1 MPGLKDVKNKING
14 ISKTAQINKTM
25 YMVASA
31 KLRSAQKKMEDFR
44 PYAAKFAEAMAD
56 LSGGQEAE
64 AAGSLALMEVRGE
77 IKTVEIV
84 VVTSDRGL
92 AGSFNSN
99 IIRMA
104 ERLRKQYEAEGK
116 RVSIVAVGKKG
127 ARYFR
132 KTGLLREGYTDI
144 MASFQ
149 MYNARDV
156 AQNVT
161 EAFMTG
167 ISDKVDIVY
176 GKFHSIAI
184 QKPEVEPL
192 LPIRAVKSDE
202 SIPREKPSISGS
214 YSYEPSS
221 GEIMAQL
228 LPLFLN
234 VQIYH
239 AMLEVGASEQAA
251 RMTAMD
257 NATSACRDMI
267 KELTQLYNK
276 ARQAAVTN
284 ELLDIVGGAEALK
297 G

>member
-14 ISKTAQINKTM
+14 IKKTAQITKTM

-31 KLRSAQKKMEDFR
+31 KLRSAQKRMEDFR
-44 PYAAKFAEAMAD
+44 PYTAKFTEVMRELSSGRDSEAGA
-56 LSGGQEAE
+56 LP
-64 AAGSLALMEVRGE
+64 LMEEREV
-77 IKTVEIV
+77 KTVEIL

-99 IIRMA
+99 IIRAA

-116 RVSIVAVGKKG
+116 KVSFVTVGKK
-127 ARYFR
+127 ASRYFR
-132 KTGLLREGYTDI
+132 KTGQLRAQFNDI
-144 MASFQ
+144 MAAFQ
-149 MYNARDV
+149 MFNARDI

-161 EAFMTG
+161 SAFLAG
-167 ISDKVDIVY
+167 ESDQVDIVY
-176 GKFHSIAI
+176 GRFHSMAI
-184 QKPEVEPL
+184 QKPEVEAL
-192 LPIRAVKSDE
+192 LPI
-202 SIPREKPSISGS
+202 KPPAAEEAGSAAAGPSGA
-214 YSYEPSS
+214 YSFEPNAN
-221 GEIMAQL
+221 EIMSGL

-234 VQIYH
+234 VQIFH

-257 NATSACRDMI
+257 NATKACKDMI
-267 KELTQLYNK
+267 RELTQLYNK

>member
-14 ISKTAQINKTM
+14 ITKTAQITKTM

-44 PYAAKFAEAMAD
+44 PYTAKFTDVMHELSQGGDSEAGA
-56 LSGGQEAE
+56 LP
-64 AAGSLALMEVRGE
+64 LMEEREV
-77 IKTVEIV
+77 KTVEIL

-99 IIRMA
+99 IIRAA
-104 ERLRKQYEAEGK
+104 ERLRKQYEGEGK
-116 RVSIVAVGKKG
+116 KVSIVAVGKK
-127 ARYFR
+127 ASRYFR
-132 KTGLLREGYTDI
+132 KTGLMRAHFNDI
-144 MASFQ
+144 MAAFQ
-149 MYNARDV
+149 MFNARDI
-156 AQNVT
+156 AQSVT
-161 EAFMTG
+161 SAFLNGET
-167 ISDKVDIVY
+167 DKVDIVY
-176 GKFHSIAI
+176 GKFYSMAI
-184 QKPEVEPL
+184 QKPEVETL
-192 LPIRAVKSDE
+192 LPIRPVTAEKVETAAVAG
-202 SIPREKPSISGS
+202 PSGA
-214 YSYEPSS
+214 YSFEPDSN
-221 GEIMAQL
+221 ELMTDL

-234 VQIYH
+234 VQVYH
-239 AMLEVGASEQAA
+239 SLLEVGASEQAA

-257 NATSACRDMI
+257 NATKACKDMI

>member
-14 ISKTAQINKTM
+14 ITKTAQITKTM

-44 PYAAKFAEAMAD
+44 PYTAKFTDVMRELSHGGDSEAGA
-56 LSGGQEAE
+56 LP
-64 AAGSLALMEVRGE
+64 LMEEREV
-77 IKTVEIV
+77 KTVEIL

-99 IIRMA
+99 IIRTT

-116 RVSIVAVGKKG
+116 KVSIVAVGKK
-127 ARYFR
+127 ASRYFR
-132 KTGLLREGYTDI
+132 KTGLMRTHFNDI
-144 MASFQ
+144 MAAFQ
-149 MYNARDV
+149 MFNARDI
-156 AQNVT
+156 AQSVT
-161 EAFMTG
+161 SAFLSGET
-167 ISDKVDIVY
+167 DQVDIVY
-176 GKFHSIAI
+176 GKFYSMAI
-184 QKPEVEPL
+184 QKPEVESL
-192 LPIRAVKSDE
+192 LPI
-202 SIPREKPSISGS
+202 KPVTVETVEATGATAGPSGA
-214 YSYEPSS
+214 YSFEPDSNELMT
-221 GEIMAQL
+221 GL

-234 VQIYH
+234 VQVFH
-239 AMLEVGASEQAA
+239 ALLEVGASEQAA

-257 NATSACRDMI
+257 NATKACKDMI
-267 KELTQLYNK
+267 RELTQLYNK